1 MEKRRKA
8 DPNSCV
14 ISVKVIPR
22 SSKTAIIPLSNNSY
36 KIKLTS
42 PPVEDAANR
51 QLIQILSEKLSIAPL
66 AIEIISGAHSSTKRV
81 KLYGMSDRLQARLLG
96 TP

>member
-1 MEKRRKA
+1 M
-8 DPNSCV
+8 

-22 SSKTAIIPLSNNSY
+22 SSKTAIIPLSNNTY

-51 QLIQILSEKLSIAPL
+51 QLIRFLAEKLSIAPS
-66 AIEIISGAHSSTKRV
+66 AIEILSGAHSSTKRL
-81 KLYGMSDRLQARLLG
+81 KLNGVSETLQAQILG
-96 TP
+96 